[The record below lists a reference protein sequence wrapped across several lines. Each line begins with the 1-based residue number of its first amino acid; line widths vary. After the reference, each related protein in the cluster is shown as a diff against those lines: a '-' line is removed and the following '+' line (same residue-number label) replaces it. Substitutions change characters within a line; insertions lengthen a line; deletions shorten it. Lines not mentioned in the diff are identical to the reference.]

1 MAAMDQPQPASTRAQ
16 RAAWCLYDFAN
27 SAFPTVIVTAVYVL
41 YFKGVVVGGAS
52 GESDRLWGTANS
64 AAAFLVFLTAPL
76 LGAVADIS
84 GRKRRFLAIYALT
97 SIAATAL
104 LALTGPGTVALALI
118 AFVVADIGFEGSCVF
133 YNAFL
138 PELVPEDRM
147 GRLSGAGW
155 ALGYVGGLLCLLAVL
170 PLAESHTAIVPLVV
184 AAWYLVFCVPSL
196 LLLRD
201 APRPARDPDGPSLLA
216 LGARRFVGTLKR
228 LREHRQLVRF
238 LTAYFFFENAI
249 VTVIVFTVAFTG
261 DTLKFG
267 MTESIILV
275 TVMNAIAA
283 PGALAFG
290 YLADR
295 TGCKRTLVVTLVMW
309 LGVVAG
315 AEIAAWPG
323 LFDAS
328 GAKAFFWGVAV
339 LASLCIGASQAT
351 ARTFVGKLAPKGRSG
366 EFYGYMA
373 FTGKGSAI
381 LGPFVFGVVS
391 EACDSQRAAVLTIG
405 AFFAV
410 GLALLLRVKE
420 GATARP

>member
-1 MAAMDQPQPASTRAQ
+1 MSPPPASTSTRAQ

-52 GESDRLWGTANS
+52 GESDRLWGSANS
-64 AAAFLVFLTAPL
+64 AAALLVFLTAPL
-76 LGAVADIS
+76 LGAVADVS
-84 GRKRRFLAIYALT
+84 GRKRAFLAVYALVCV
-97 SIAATAL
+97 AATAL
-104 LALTGPGTVALALI
+104 LSLTGPGTVALALA
-118 AFVVADIGFEGSCVF
+118 AFVIADIGFEGSCVF

-138 PELVPEDRM
+138 PELVPEARM

-170 PLAESHTAIVPLVV
+170 PLAERHTALVPLVV
-184 AAWYLVFCVPSL
+184 AGWYLAFCLPSL
-196 LLLRD
+196 ALLRD
-201 APRPARDPDGPSLLA
+201 AVVPAREPGSPSVLA
-216 LGARRFVGTLKR
+216 LGARRFLDTLKR
-228 LREHRQLVRF
+228 LREHRPLVRF

-267 MTESIILV
+267 MAENIVLI

-290 YLADR
+290 FLADR
-295 TGCKRTLVVTLVMW
+295 AGCKRTLVATLVMW
-309 LGVVAG
+309 LCVVAG

-323 LFDAS
+323 LFS
-328 GAKAFFWGVAV
+328 LEGAKAFFWGVAV

-351 ARTFVGKLAPKGRSG
+351 ARTFVGKLAPEGRSG

-381 LGPFVFGVVS
+381 LGPVVFGAVS

-405 AFFAV
+405 VFFAI
-410 GLALLLRVKE
+410 GLALLLRVRE
-420 GATARP
+420 S